1 MTQDQIKNSIYF
13 LNEQARCLIQ
23 AQGAEYAEVKI
34 CEQAVRYL
42 AKGDPELL
50 QTFKERTDGVQH
62 DPGAD
67 YDTEQYEGKEADTRR
82 AITDLI
88 TLAKDP
94 GTPTDQGEILTQS
107 AQMIAEFYGMEDAL
121 PEVA

>member
-1 MTQDQIKNSIYF
+1 MTKDQIKNSIYF
-13 LNEQARCLIQ
+13 ISEQARCLIQ
-23 AQGAEYAEVKI
+23 AQGTEYAEVEI

-42 AKGDPELL
+42 AKDDPALL

-82 AITDLI
+82 AIIDFI
-88 TLAKDP
+88 AIAKEP
-94 GTPTDQGEILTQS
+94 GTPADQAEILTQL

-121 PEVA
+121 PEVV